1 MPHNLW
7 QWFNFAGEFSMTIKE
22 LHNELSE
29 AYSVNNLNTISLTLI
44 NLFRE
49 RNFTVL
55 QRISDLISDYT
66 DIRIGDD
73 GKGFSRFMMLYH
85 PDRAMYHLKEINRL
99 ASEEN
104 FDGLMEYAHILK
116 LGRINEIA
124 TSVNNYVDIDYTPVY
139 DWDLSDLDVEGFRI
153 FDVNERATNKPAS
166 GTESKSGC
174 TFFEAFRIREFGGT
188 DMEYPWIYLGNIE
201 DFELSSY
208 GINDLEGIQFCTHAR
223 TMDLSNNMISDL
235 LLIVVLKEL
244 EELNLSDNEVGFID
258 DLGNLKMLR
267 TVNLSNNFIEDI
279 SPLFGLD
286 NLEYADL
293 SGNRIDPDQLDRL
306 LDNGVV
312 VDY

>member
-1 MPHNLW
+1 
-7 QWFNFAGEFSMTIKE
+7 MTIKE

-49 RNFTVL
+49 RQFAAL

-85 PDRAMYHLKEINRL
+85 PDRAVYHLKEINRL
-99 ASEEN
+99 AAEEN

-116 LGRINEIA
+116 LERINEIA
-124 TSVNNYVDIDYTPVY
+124 TSVNNYDDIDYTPVY
-139 DWDLSDLDVEGFRI
+139 DWDLSDLDIEGFRI
-153 FDVNERATNKPAS
+153 FNVNDRSNNKPGTS
-166 GTESKSGC
+166 TESKTAC
-174 TFFEAFRIREFGGT
+174 TFFEAFGLREFGDT
-188 DMEYPWIYLGNIE
+188 EMEFPWVYLGNIE

-208 GINDLEGIQFCTHAR
+208 GINDLDGIQFCTHAR

-235 LLIVVLKEL
+235 LLIVALKEL

-258 DLGNLKMLR
+258 DIGNLKMLR
-267 TVNLSNNFIEDI
+267 TVILSNNFIEDI
-279 SPLFGLD
+279 SPLFNLE

-293 SGNRIDPDQLDRL
+293 SGNRIDPDQLAML

>member
-1 MPHNLW
+1 
-7 QWFNFAGEFSMTIKE
+7 MTLKE

-49 RNFTVL
+49 RQFAAL
-55 QRISDLISDYT
+55 QRISDLIRDYT

-85 PDRAMYHLKEINRL
+85 PDRAVYHLKEINRL
-99 ASEEN
+99 AAEEN

-116 LGRINEIA
+116 LERINEIA
-124 TSVNNYVDIDYTPVY
+124 TSINNYDDIDYTPVY
-139 DWDLSDLDVEGFRI
+139 DWDLSDLDIDGFRI
-153 FDVNERATNKPAS
+153 FNVNDRSSNKTGT
-166 GTESKSGC
+166 GTESKTSC
-174 TFFEAFRIREFGGT
+174 TFFEAFRLSEFGDT
-188 DMEYPWIYLGNIE
+188 EMEFPWVYLGNIE

-208 GINDLEGIQFCTHAR
+208 GINDLEGIQFCTHAK

-235 LLIVVLKEL
+235 LLIVALKEL

-258 DLGNLKMLR
+258 DIGNLKMLK
-267 TVNLSNNFIEDI
+267 TVILSNNYIEDI
-279 SPLFGLD
+279 SPLLGLG

-293 SGNRIDPDQLDRL
+293 SGNRIDPDQLAML

>member
-1 MPHNLW
+1 
-7 QWFNFAGEFSMTIKE
+7 MTIKE
-22 LHNELSE
+22 LHNELTE

-49 RNFTVL
+49 RQFAAL

-85 PDRAMYHLKEINRL
+85 PDRAVYHIQEINRL

-104 FDGLMEYAHILK
+104 FDGLMAYAHILK
-116 LGRINEIA
+116 LERINEIA
-124 TSVNNYVDIDYTPVY
+124 TSVNNYEDIDYTPVY
-139 DWDLSDLDVEGFRI
+139 DWDLSDIDIEGYRI
-153 FDVNERATNKPAS
+153 FDVNDRSKNKSATE
-166 GTESKSGC
+166 TESKSGC
-174 TFFEAFRIREFGGT
+174 SFLEAFRMQEFGNT
-188 DMEYPWIYLGNIE
+188 DMEFPWIYLGNIE

-208 GINDLEGIQFCTHAR
+208 GINDLEGIQFCTHAK

-235 LLIVVLKEL
+235 LPIVVLREL

-258 DLGNLKMLR
+258 DIGNLKMLR
-267 TVNLSNNFIEDI
+267 AVILSNNFIEDI

-306 LDNGVV
+306 IDNGVI